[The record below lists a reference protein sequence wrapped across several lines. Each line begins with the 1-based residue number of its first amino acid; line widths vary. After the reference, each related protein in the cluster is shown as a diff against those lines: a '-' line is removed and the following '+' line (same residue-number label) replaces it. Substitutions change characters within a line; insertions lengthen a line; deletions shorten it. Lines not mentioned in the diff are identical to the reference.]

1 MTALMQYLLACNILD
16 IVTGFIKAYDQKN
29 VSSKKMKHG
38 AFSKVSIWCVVLVTV
53 ILSNYFDTDFTGYIL
68 GYYLIMEVVSI
79 LENVSFFIPVPDKI
93 KNILNDDQ
101 VNKPIEKPT
110 KEETVIVKEETVGT
124 VDPEILKFI
133 EEEEKKK
140 DE

>member
-1 MTALMQYLLACNILD
+1 MSTLMQYLLACNILD

-38 AFSKVSIWCVVLVTV
+38 AFSKVSMWCVVLVTV

-93 KNILNDDQ
+93 KNILNNEQ
-101 VNKPIEKPT
+101 IEKT
-110 KEETVIVKEETVGT
+110 AKEETVTTVEETVTT
-124 VDPEILKFI
+124 VDPEILKYI
-133 EEEEKKK
+133 KEKEKK

>member
-38 AFSKVSIWCVVLVTV
+38 AFSKVSMWCVVLVTV

-93 KNILNDDQ
+93 KSILNNEQ
-101 VNKPIEKPT
+101 IEKT
-110 KEETVIVKEETVGT
+110 NKEETVTTVNT
-124 VDPEILKFI
+124 EILNFI
-133 EEEEKKK
+133 EEEKKK

>member
-1 MTALMQYLLACNILD
+1 MTVLMQYLLACNVLD
-16 IVTGFIKAYDQKN
+16 IVTGFIKAYDQKDI
-29 VSSKKMKHG
+29 SSKKMKHG
-38 AFSKVSIWCVVLVTV
+38 AFSKVSMWCVVLVTI

-93 KNILNDDQ
+93 KSILNNEQ
-101 VNKPIEKPT
+101 IEKT
-110 KEETVIVKEETVGT
+110 GKNETVTTVEETVTT
-124 VDPEILKFI
+124 VDPDIVNYIKDKE
-133 EEEEKKK
+133 KK